1 MRTSIGFAL
10 GTLFSLIVMSANAAG
25 TSVVAPAKVTAQ
37 ADVEVIV
44 VTAKRPAMEATIEEI
59 VVTAKRPT
67 PSTVTGGADTA
78 RNGDRAAEVGSR
90 DQRTAGF
97 PAVNFAMRG
106 SECNKAGRGLRRAR
120 PCIT

>member
-67 PSTVTGGADTA
+67 PSTVT
-78 RNGDRAAEVGSR
+78 AERTPPAMAIELPKLDLAIS
-90 DQRTAGF
+90 DQPVFR
-97 PAVNFAMRG
+97 
-106 SECNKAGRGLRRAR
+106 L
-120 PCIT
+120 